1 MRLSPGEVEK
11 LILHNAGFLAQK
23 RYARGLKLNYVES
36 VALIASQL
44 LEFIREAYSVSNLMD
59 LGKKILGIN
68 DVMRNV
74 PDMIHEVQVEG
85 TFPDG
90 TKLVSVHG
98 PICRDYGDESL
109 ALYGSGLIR
118 TVGMLPTDGAI
129 HRRPGEIL
137 SEDGDVILN
146 EGRKT
151 VTIEVTN
158 RGDRPIQVGSHYPFF
173 EVNPYLDFKR
183 PQAYGYRLNIPSG
196 AAVRFEPGES
206 KKVELV
212 EIAGQRI
219 VYGGHGL
226 ISGQL
231 SEANQAVALKS
242 AKEKGFLGVDNE

>member
-90 TKLVSVHG
+90 TKLVSVH
-98 PICRDYGDESL
+98 D
-109 ALYGSGLIR
+109 
-118 TVGMLPTDGAI
+118 
-129 HRRPGEIL
+129 
-137 SEDGDVILN
+137 
-146 EGRKT
+146 
-151 VTIEVTN
+151 
-158 RGDRPIQVGSHYPFF
+158 
-173 EVNPYLDFKR
+173 
-183 PQAYGYRLNIPSG
+183 
-196 AAVRFEPGES
+196 
-206 KKVELV
+206 
-212 EIAGQRI
+212 
-219 VYGGHGL
+219 
-226 ISGQL
+226 
-231 SEANQAVALKS
+231 
-242 AKEKGFLGVDNE
+242 

>member
-90 TKLVSVHG
+90 TKLVSVHD

-183 PQAYGYRLNIPSG
+183 QQAYGYRLNIPSG

-206 KKVELV
+206 KRVELV

-226 ISGQL
+226 ISGEL

>member
-90 TKLVSVHG
+90 TKLVSVHD
-98 PICRDYGDESL
+98 PICRDCGDESL

-183 PQAYGYRLNIPSG
+183 QQAYGYRLNIPSG

-206 KKVELV
+206 KRVELV